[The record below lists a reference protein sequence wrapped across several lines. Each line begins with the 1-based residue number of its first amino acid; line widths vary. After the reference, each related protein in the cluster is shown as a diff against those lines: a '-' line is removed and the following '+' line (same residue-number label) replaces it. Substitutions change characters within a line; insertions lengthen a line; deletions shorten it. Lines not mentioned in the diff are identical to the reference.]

1 MNYIKPYNFYDKLK
15 AKNKKY
21 VTNKT
26 YFDMIISCVSSSF
39 IYEYNADEIDI
50 DSRQIEMMLITG
62 GTIAFYLDKGKL
74 KCGFADFCGKIN
86 DNGTPSKV
94 CISLLSGKS
103 KLINADE
110 CVLAYNNMTGSP
122 DSILGWYAS
131 EFTNIDL
138 SETKIIN
145 KSRKSEIYA
154 CKDDYS
160 KDQLTTFLKNNDI
173 AADTILKDDSISL
186 DNKDLVRKI
195 ELNNIND
202 IANIK
207 YLAQHH
213 NDLLRRIFTFYGCPM
228 GEGFK
233 LAQQSVDEVTSNEMA
248 SRVYQLQ
255 RYNERVKFC
264 KAITD
269 KFKIDISVAL
279 NPIIKNITEVVN
291 NENNEK
297 LDTVEESID

>member
-39 IYEYNADEIDI
+39 IYEYNEEQIDI

-62 GTIAFYLDKGKL
+62 GTIGFYIDKGTL
-74 KCGFADFCGKIN
+74 KCGFADFCGKIE

-110 CVLAYNNMTGSP
+110 CVLAYNNITGSP
-122 DSILGWYAS
+122 ESILGWYAS

-173 AADTILKDDSISL
+173 ATDTILKDDSISL
-186 DNKDLVRKI
+186 DNKELVRKI

-233 LAQQSVDEVTSNEMA
+233 LAQQSVDEVTSNEKA

-264 KAITD
+264 KAIVD
-269 KFKIDISVAL
+269 KFKIDIKVSL
-279 NPIIKNITEVVN
+279 NPIINNITEVIEY
-291 NENNEK
+291 ENNERPIT
-297 LDTVEESID
+297 D